1 MTAGKGASLPPV
13 RQTALKPAG
22 GRDEDQRTTGAR
34 CSEKLRPAPS
44 VWTSREIGTVGPENL
59 IKRAC
64 RAGLSGALGAL
75 GNANQLNKALS
86 SREPPQ
92 PIGRGPCRLNTNCAP
107 LSPAASVLRWH
118 LACNEPVQGV
128 WRAGSRLPSLPACQ
142 TTIDGL
148 LLAWERFPGIGLC
161 GFSAESCGLNRR
173 PWQRGRWRLIPGLC
187 CLERSLCLWFSLPVR
202 LTAPRSIGHSI
213 TQ

>member
-1 MTAGKGASLPPV
+1 VTAGKGASLPPV

-44 VWTSREIGTVGPENL
+44 VWTSREIGMLGPENL

-64 RAGLSGALGAL
+64 AAGLSGALGAL

-118 LACNEPVQGV
+118 LACNEPVQGE
-128 WRAGSRLPSLPACQ
+128 WRSAGSFLSPAVCH

-161 GFSAESCGLNRR
+161 GFSTESCGLNRLT
-173 PWQRGRWRLIPGLC
+173 WQRGRWRLIPGLC
-187 CLERSLCLWFSLPVR
+187 CHERSLWPWFSRPVQ